1 MKNGSITSPCLKSS
15 SLKSSINWEISCRSC
30 QRFWG
35 KQAVRSSH
43 PGHSGWPTFSHWMF
57 GCENGSIKKSKR
69 SFSFDMC
76 FLVAFVCLYELCR
89 KLYPLTTRALPYFA
103 LMCFNLRPD
112 RQEDWEI
119 LFRIFTPSGG
129 ASTGPPSG
137 RDPELRH
144 CAKTDFKAAKEKAQ
158 TYKLVGGFVSF
169 HCLSTNINCNQLEN

>member
-1 MKNGSITSPCLKSS
+1 MPFLPEVLGETGSKKLASRTFRMADFQ
-15 SLKSSINWEISCRSC
+15 SLDVWLWKWVHQKGLSVLIRASW
-30 QRFWG
+30 
-35 KQAVRSSH
+35 
-43 PGHSGWPTFSHWMF
+43 WP
-57 GCENGSIKKSKR
+57 
-69 SFSFDMC
+69 
-76 FLVAFVCLYELCR
+76 LYVCMNYAGNCI
-89 KLYPLTTRALPYFA
+89 PLLWTHALPCFA
-103 LMCFNLRPD
+103 PMCFNLRPD

-158 TYKLVGGFVSF
+158 TYKLIGGFVSF